1 MAQEIDQYLKEQFC
15 NGLKVGESGS
25 KLPLHTHFEEIR
37 KLLEQIFQ
45 SSWLAETDGD
55 SSNREKVREKLYY
68 LNNVLTECQMLSW
81 RDQLTVC
88 KIRRK
93 LNDTTVELREWVQKG
108 TTAAQPNGE
117 VSSSYERQV
126 TQWSTRVVDASR
138 VHGFDNEVTLLEKLV
153 LRQESDDQ
161 FKAIGIVGKAGV
173 GKTTLCQVIF
183 NKPEVQKYFLPRIWV
198 CMSRKPNE
206 DNDTRVAIVKRMLD
220 GLGVDEEIINKVHKD
235 HSLKGLLYALHQQ
248 LYRKRYL
255 IVLDDASDNDA
266 GDTRAFYGKLDSLL
280 TRDGEWDCLAY
291 GLPKGY
297 GGVVIVT
304 SRNEE
309 LAKNMV
315 GEENLLRLLPRSD
328 PESFWKIF
336 KDAVEK
342 GTDKDSTRLP
352 FKPSNVEDLKKQILQ
367 KCDGFP
373 ITAKMLGEIMHDQVK
388 QLQDQAAPNDTQQAA

>member
-25 KLPLHTHFEEIR
+25 KIPLHTHFEAISN
-37 KLLEQIFQ
+37 LLEQIFQ
-45 SSWLAETDGD
+45 PSWLAV
-55 SSNREKVREKLYY
+55 SSNTEKVREKLYY

-81 RDQLTVC
+81 RDKLTEC

-93 LNDTTVELREWVQKG
+93 LNDITVELREWVQRG
-108 TTAAQPNGE
+108 TTAAQPNGQ

-153 LRQESDDQ
+153 LRQGSDDQ

-206 DNDTRVAIVKRMLD
+206 HNDTRVAILERMLVC
-220 GLGVDEEIINKVHKD
+220 LGVDEEIIHKVHED

-255 IVLDDASDNDA
+255 IVLDDARDNDA
-266 GDTRAFYGKLDSLL
+266 GDTQAFYGKLDSLL

-297 GGVVIVT
+297 GGAVIVT

-336 KDAVEK
+336 KDAVEE
-342 GTDKDSTRLP
+342 GTQSP

-373 ITAKMLGEIMHDQVK
+373 ITAKMLGEIMPDQVK

>member
-1 MAQEIDQYLKEQFC
+1 MAQEIDRFLKEQFC

-25 KLPLHTHFEEIR
+25 KIPLHTHFEEIS

-45 SSWLAETDGD
+45 SSWLADADRD
-55 SSNREKVREKLYY
+55 SPNREKVREKLYY

-81 RDQLTVC
+81 RDQLTLC

-93 LNDTTVELREWVQKG
+93 LNEITVELRDWVPNG
-108 TTAAQPNGE
+108 VTTAQLNGQ
-117 VSSSYERQV
+117 VSPSDERQV
-126 TQWSTRVVDASR
+126 TQWSTRVVDASK

-153 LRQESDDQ
+153 LRQGSDDQ

-220 GLGVDEEIINKVHKD
+220 CLGVDEDIIKKVHGD

-255 IVLDDASDNDA
+255 IVLDDARNNDA
-266 GDTRAFYGKLDSLL
+266 EETQAFYGKLDSLL
-280 TRDGEWDCLAY
+280 SRDGKWDCLAY
-291 GLPKGY
+291 GLPKGC
-297 GGVVIVT
+297 GGAVIVT

-309 LAKNMV
+309 LTKDMV
-315 GEENLLRLLPRSD
+315 GGENLLRLLPRSD

-342 GTDKDSTRLP
+342 GTDKP

-373 ITAKMLGEIMHDQVK
+373 ITAKMLGEIMHVK
-388 QLQDQAAPNDTQQAA
+388 QLQDQAAPNVTQ

>member
-25 KLPLHTHFEEIR
+25 KIPLHTHFEAISN
-37 KLLEQIFQ
+37 LLEQIFQ
-45 SSWLAETDGD
+45 PSWLAV

-81 RDQLTVC
+81 RDKLTEC

-93 LNDTTVELREWVQKG
+93 LNDITVELREWVQIG
-108 TTAAQPNGE
+108 TTAAQPNGQ

-153 LRQESDDQ
+153 LRQGSDGQ

-206 DNDTRVAIVKRMLD
+206 HNDARVAILKRMLVC
-220 GLGVDEEIINKVHKD
+220 LGVDEEIINKVHED

-255 IVLDDASDNDA
+255 IVLDDARDNDA
-266 GDTRAFYGKLDSLL
+266 GDTQAFYGKLDSLL

-297 GGVVIVT
+297 GGAVIVT

-315 GEENLLRLLPRSD
+315 GDENLLRLLPRSD

-336 KDAVEK
+336 KDAVEE
-342 GTDKDSTRLP
+342 GTQSP

-373 ITAKMLGEIMHDQVK
+373 ITAKMLGEIMPDQVK

>member
-1 MAQEIDQYLKEQFC
+1 
-15 NGLKVGESGS
+15 
-25 KLPLHTHFEEIR
+25 
-37 KLLEQIFQ
+37 
-45 SSWLAETDGD
+45 
-55 SSNREKVREKLYY
+55 
-68 LNNVLTECQMLSW
+68 MLSW

-93 LNDTTVELREWVQKG
+93 LNEITVELRGWVPNG
-108 TTAAQPNGE
+108 TTTAQPNGQ

-126 TQWSTRVVDASR
+126 TQWSTRVVDASK

-153 LRQESDDQ
+153 LRQGSDDQ

-220 GLGVDEEIINKVHKD
+220 CLGVDEDIIKKVHGD

-255 IVLDDASDNDA
+255 IVLDDARDNDA
-266 GDTRAFYGKLDSLL
+266 GDTRAFYGKLDTLL
-280 TRDGEWDCLAY
+280 SRDGKWDCLAY
-291 GLPKGY
+291 GLPKGC
-297 GGVVIVT
+297 GGAVIVT

-309 LAKNMV
+309 LTKDMV
-315 GEENLLRLLPRSD
+315 GGENLLRLLPRSD

-342 GTDKDSTRLP
+342 GTDKP

-373 ITAKMLGEIMHDQVK
+373 ITAKMLGEIMHNQVK
-388 QLQDQAAPNDTQQAA
+388 QLQDQAAPNVTQQAAAV

>member
-25 KLPLHTHFEEIR
+25 KIPLHTHFEAISN
-37 KLLEQIFQ
+37 LLEQIFQ
-45 SSWLAETDGD
+45 PSWLAV

-81 RDQLTVC
+81 RDKLTEC

-93 LNDTTVELREWVQKG
+93 LNDITVELREWVQIG
-108 TTAAQPNGE
+108 TTAAQPNGQ

-153 LRQESDDQ
+153 LRQGSDGQ

-206 DNDTRVAIVKRMLD
+206 HNDTRVAILERMLVC
-220 GLGVDEEIINKVHKD
+220 LGVDEEIINKVHED

-255 IVLDDASDNDA
+255 IVLDDARDNDA
-266 GDTRAFYGKLDSLL
+266 GDTQAFYGKLDSLL

-297 GGVVIVT
+297 GGAVIVT

-342 GTDKDSTRLP
+342 GTQLP

-373 ITAKMLGEIMHDQVK
+373 ITAKMLGEIMPDQVK